1 MAAAANRSRQASI
14 IGATAKNAD
23 AKSPPEYLPNL
34 SAATTASLGNLLDA
48 YRCSGYS
55 DLASE
60 LDLG

>member
-14 IGATAKNAD
+14 IGAAKNAD
-23 AKSPPEYLPNL
+23 AKGPPDYLLNL
-34 SAATTASLGNLLDA
+34 SAANTASLGNLHDA